1 MLYWRRPVN
10 WPVVVVALLGIL
22 VRLRF
27 ANGMRAVTPN
37 WCCRQNLSAGSL
49 RRVND
54 PRQYPYG
61 QQQVIYQSVIKQP
74 SNGMAVTALVL
85 GIVAI
90 VFGIW
95 IPIPIFGL
103 FMMFVAFL
111 PAVLAAVFGHVG
123 LNNSATSGVGRGG
136 AITGLVLGYL
146 VIALSIV
153 TTALW
158 FVAAASSSSTDAIGA

>member
-1 MLYWRRPVN
+1 MIN
-10 WPVVVVALLGIL
+10 
-22 VRLRF
+22 
-27 ANGMRAVTPN
+27 
-37 WCCRQNLSAGSL
+37 QSH
-49 RRVND
+49 
-54 PRQYPYG
+54 YPYG
-61 QQQVIYQSVIKQP
+61 QQQVIYQSVVKQP

-111 PAVLAAVFGHVG
+111 PAVLAIVFGHVG
-123 LNNSATSGVGRGG
+123 LNNSARAGIGRGG

-146 VIALSIV
+146 VVALSIV
-153 TTALW
+153 TTSLW
-158 FVAAASSSSTDAIGA
+158 VISFPVSTSSTAIVGA

>member
-1 MLYWRRPVN
+1 MSN
-10 WPVVVVALLGIL
+10 
-22 VRLRF
+22 
-27 ANGMRAVTPN
+27 
-37 WCCRQNLSAGSL
+37 QN
-49 RRVND
+49 
-54 PRQYPYG
+54 QYPYG
-61 QQQVIYQSVIKQP
+61 QQQVIYQSVVKQP

-111 PAVLAAVFGHVG
+111 PAVLAVVFGHVG
-123 LNNSATSGVGRGG
+123 LNNFTTSGVGRGG

-146 VIALSIV
+146 VVALSIG
-153 TTALW
+153 TTLLW
-158 FVAAASSSSTDAIGA
+158 MIAAAGSSSSNTVVGA

>member
-1 MLYWRRPVN
+1 MPH
-10 WPVVVVALLGIL
+10 
-22 VRLRF
+22 
-27 ANGMRAVTPN
+27 N
-37 WCCRQNLSAGSL
+37 WCCRQTGAAASL
-49 RRVND
+49 ERVSD
-54 PRQYPYG
+54 PRQYPYS
-61 QQQVIYQSVIKQP
+61 QQQVIYQSVVRQP

-111 PAVLAAVFGHVG
+111 PAVLAVVFGHVG
-123 LNNSATSGVGRGG
+123 LNNSARAGVGRSG

-146 VIALSIV
+146 VIALSTG

-158 FVAAASSSSTDAIGA
+158 LLAAAASSSSTDVVGA

>member
-1 MLYWRRPVN
+1 M
-10 WPVVVVALLGIL
+10 
-22 VRLRF
+22 
-27 ANGMRAVTPN
+27 
-37 WCCRQNLSAGSL
+37 S
-49 RRVND
+49 D

-61 QQQVIYQSVIKQP
+61 QQQVIYQSVVRPP

-111 PAVLAAVFGHVG
+111 PAVLAIVFGHVG
-123 LNNSATSGVGRGG
+123 LNNSARNGVGRGG
-136 AITGLVLGYL
+136 AVTGLILGYL
-146 VIALSIV
+146 VIALSIGV
-153 TTALW
+153 TALW
-158 FVAAASSSSTDAIGA
+158 FIGIAGSSSSTSVVGA